1 MVTFSRQSG
10 DQDLEEFWSYCLQAL
25 DVLRHDGMSD
35 EEDAKENIVTGGLET
50 TRKVRLVK
58 TLHWRH
64 ESFKPLFE
72 HIDKA
77 KDVEELIF
85 TQVGRGRLPRKRV
98 DVVSKRD
105 PPVGLPRSIFRQ
117 GYLETLSPYEM
128 EDLQLAAGDFPIR
141 VHDV

>member
-1 MVTFSRQSG
+1 MVTFSKQSG

-85 TQVGRGRLPRKRV
+85 TQ
-98 DVVSKRD
+98 RD